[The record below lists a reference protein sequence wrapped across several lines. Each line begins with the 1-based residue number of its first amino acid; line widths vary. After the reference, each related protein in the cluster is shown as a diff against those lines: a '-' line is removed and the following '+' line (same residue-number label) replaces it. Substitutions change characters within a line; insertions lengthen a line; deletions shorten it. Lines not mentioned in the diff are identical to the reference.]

1 MRITLMSAY
10 FPPEIGAASHLF
22 YELGSQFVRNGHDV
36 TVLTSYP
43 TYNVDQQKLPPRY
56 RRGLKMVEHLNG
68 MRVIRIRTLGV
79 RQTNPILRGVGQIVM
94 ACSLLLL
101 GITSTK
107 RHSGVILV
115 YSPPLFIGFV
125 ALVMRLFTASK
136 VVVNVQDLFP
146 QSAIDLGILRQPL
159 LISIFQWFESYIYRH
174 ADLITVHSEGNRDH
188 VLRCGSKIGGTA
200 IVPNYVD
207 IDQIRPGERDNE
219 FRAALGLRHDAFVV
233 SFAGVLGYSQDLDT
247 VVETAKL
254 LTSNPQIVFYIV
266 GDGVEKE
273 RLTQKANGLS
283 NVTFLPMLSRDK
295 YVELLH
301 ASDLCLVTLRK
312 EVRTPVVPSKILSIM
327 AAGRPLIASL
337 PLDGDAPRIVDESQ
351 GGICVPPGNPKEFAK
366 AIERLF
372 NNRPSSE
379 QMGKYG
385 RKYVEEHFSLA
396 SCTKIYERLFTNNE
410 PSHNTT
416 MER

>member
-1 MRITLMSAY
+1 MSAY

-43 TYNVDQQKLPPRY
+43 TYNVDQEKLPPRY

-79 RQTNPILRGVGQIVM
+79 RQTNPILRGIGQIVM

-101 GITSTK
+101 GITSTR
-107 RHSGVILV
+107 RHTGVILV

-125 ALVMRLFTASK
+125 ALAMRLFTASK

-159 LISIFQWFESYIYRH
+159 LISIFRWFESYIYRH

-188 VLRCGSKIGGTA
+188 VLRCGGKIHGTA

-207 IDQIRPGERDNE
+207 TDQIRPGARDNE
-219 FRAALGLRHDAFVV
+219 FRAALGLRNDAYVV

-247 VVETAKL
+247 VVETARL
-254 LTSNPQIVFYIV
+254 LTSNPQIVFYVV

-273 RLTQKANGLS
+273 RLMQKANGLS
-283 NVTFLPMLSRDK
+283 NVTFLPMLPRER

-379 QMGKYG
+379 LMGEHG
-385 RKYVEEHFSLA
+385 RKYVEKHFSLA
-396 SCTKIYERLFTNNE
+396 LCTKIYERLFTNNE

-416 MER
+416 MEK